1 MQFIKDY
8 GGILFTIATMIFGFG
23 AINSQ
28 LNTNT
33 EAISKAQIY
42 KERIIDLEKSINTMQ
57 LKVEAQHEWQGEFLI
72 SFKELIKELKDA
84 NTTLGMEIK
93 EANHELGKEIQAINT
108 AVIKNQYTIK
118 SVAGSVEYNR
128 IYERSQ
134 RSLHSNDYTV
144 EPTR

>member
-23 AINSQ
+23 ALNSQ

-33 EAISKAQIY
+33 EAIAKAQMY
-42 KERIIDLEKSINTMQ
+42 KERIVDLEKSINTMQ
-57 LKVEAQHEWQGEFLI
+57 LRVEAQHEWQGEFLI

-93 EANHELGKEIQAINT
+93 EANHELGKEIQAINAT
-108 AVIKNQYTIK
+108 VIKNQYTIEGVVK
-118 SVAGSVEYNR
+118 YNR
-128 IYERSQ
+128 VY
-134 RSLHSNDYTV
+134 SN
-144 EPTR
+144 PQLNPHIGNNRLNQ